1 MGKKKKERVPNVL
14 WRQFRDKAASLSKT
28 IISIIPKFCNCN
40 GKGKCIRCVF
50 GNGDDEAAMSY
61 LIRPDDPIDY
71 RRLMTTCFVVVPQ
84 NAPPFSPLSSFTRHW
99 SQLQIVEKTIQALF
113 NKAIAPSNVLCHGYQ
128 KFKLNSTIV
137 KVLTNWTWELALKR
151 VGDSIMIHLLMHT
164 LIFMSIKCNAHQQVA
179 GPLVSQLVARLP
191 MRIPLDDS
199 GSSMHETDAN
209 SNITTV
215 SIVQVKEKVFP
226 VHSLVCVNGTTC
238 SDKLHG
244 LILWYVVV
252 VVGYRVSGSAT
263 FAAPATSPEDPSHLT
278 PAPPQFSTTLPQ
290 HHRHTP
296 PPYPIHHTPA
306 PPQFSTT
313 LPQHHRTS
321 SSCKSPDLGFVGLVV
336 GFVGLVM
343 GFVGFGGGF
352 GGLRKW
358 GWVLV
363 VRGVAVFIGDWCCV
377 GDCGGECYGAA
388 TMLRDWWAVVC
399 WCFKGKGRGDEKGL
413 GGAAP
418 AQERGGLDVSE
429 CGGGDRGRQGYKRKR
444 GRGNGKISKSEE
456 PASKVPCRTGQ
467 ENSFGSVDSEIV
479 DCHGKN
485 SPKVITM
492 ISEKC
497 LHGQNST
504 EEKPIE
510 RLKVEPRKR
519 LRLPSWQRRKRR
531 KKLAL
536 QDCCTQEPSRKNL
549 NDVGDFHKNFQHGL
563 VNNKGQSLV
572 VPTSVENKDNQNGAD
587 LYSEQLLCP
596 CCSVFQSLSRVPKD
610 AEISRK
616 FMFYNV
622 KYSSSLFLKKHIL
635 YSLKPGFAGVSDLL
649 LHISGFPNT
658 SSRNVPASCFHKRG
672 LCSQGSI
679 CLAKKCQHIRLL
691 EKHCPSQPLFQLD
704 RDGDVGS
711 SLEPSKMESE
721 LSKSKQDVFQGTDQM
736 PKRLTCIKTRGH
748 KRTTEVI
755 QRQFGLSRPYC
766 LKDEVVSYIWAVC
779 RNIVPP
785 DLLGL
790 PLSRR
795 ILRRNISKFIK
806 LRRFEKFSLKQ
817 CLHKLEV
824 SKFPLLSN
832 IEASKCSNAFVF
844 KPTTDQISVDNFY
857 VTESELGKQN
867 LCYYRKS
874 TWQKLS
880 DRVITSLKDQ
890 TYRSLNNASVAEILS
905 KRSFGFSK
913 SVNTVLRDLQVIFKD
928 LKVKEPERWGSTV
941 FSYNDIHRKF
951 CSFLRHLKEGQP
963 TMPMVYIVVS
973 DVKKAFDTVKQD
985 KLLSV
990 IDEIQMAD
998 KYSLQKSCEIF
1009 CRKKSLWISEN
1020 RKLMIEGNNSGLT
1033 EDIPPVHQRTCQTV
1047 VMNKEQGMT
1056 VRREELKY
1064 NLKEHLKNNVL
1075 KLECQDMPIQ
1085 VDNGSAALVAT
1096 SVVSFSSPKYLL
1108 LRFVDDFLFVST
1120 SKKQASSFFSRLRRG
1135 FHAYNCY
1142 MNQEKFCMNFDY
1154 GGTHKVDSKRLLVG
1168 SDGVSFMQWSGLLIN
1183 SCTLE
1188 VQADYSR
1195 YLNDHMSST
1204 LTVSWQHR
1212 PGRQL
1217 KAKLRAYM
1225 RPKCNPIFYDT
1236 SINSPATIRL
1246 NVYQAFVV
1254 CAMKFHCYVRELSF
1268 WCKLQPGSCLSSIEG
1283 SIRYMYRL
1291 MKRRMYK
1298 VNYEP
1303 DCNQVLQVAKQEVIW
1318 LGLTAYIRVLSKK
1331 KSQTCVFAAPLKSQ
1345 VGGNFKCSD
1354 IFRTEI
1360 CC

>member
-1 MGKKKKERVPNVL
+1 MYDFLSLWSFELSVAIHLPTPNTKISSPISATQQKPFKSCKTSHIHTKKMGKKKKERVPNVL

-50 GNGDDEAAMSY
+50 GNGDDDAAMTY
-61 LIRPDDPIDY
+61 LIRPDDPIEY
-71 RRLMTTCFVVVPQ
+71 RRLMTTCFVVVPH
-84 NAPPFSPLSSFTRHW
+84 NAPPFPPLSSFTRHW

-113 NKAIAPSNVLCHGYQ
+113 NKATAPSNVLCHGYQ

-137 KVLTNWTWELALKR
+137 KVLTSCTWELALER

-164 LIFMSIKCNAHQQVA
+164 LIFMSITCNAHQQVA

-199 GSSMHETDAN
+199 GSSMHETDA
-209 SNITTV
+209 
-215 SIVQVKEKVFP
+215 
-226 VHSLVCVNGTTC
+226 
-238 SDKLHG
+238 
-244 LILWYVVV
+244 
-252 VVGYRVSGSAT
+252 R
-263 FAAPATSPEDPSHLT
+263 
-278 PAPPQFSTTLPQ
+278 
-290 HHRHTP
+290 
-296 PPYPIHHTPA
+296 
-306 PPQFSTT
+306 
-313 LPQHHRTS
+313 
-321 SSCKSPDLGFVGLVV
+321 
-336 GFVGLVM
+336 
-343 GFVGFGGGF
+343 
-352 GGLRKW
+352 
-358 GWVLV
+358 
-363 VRGVAVFIGDWCCV
+363 
-377 GDCGGECYGAA
+377 
-388 TMLRDWWAVVC
+388 
-399 WCFKGKGRGDEKGL
+399 
-413 GGAAP
+413 
-418 AQERGGLDVSE
+418 
-429 CGGGDRGRQGYKRKR
+429 YKRKR

-456 PASKVPCRTGQ
+456 PASKVPCRAGQ

-479 DCHGKN
+479 VCQGKN
-485 SPKVITM
+485 SPKVSPM

-497 LHGQNST
+497 LLGQHAT
-504 EEKPIE
+504 EEQPIE

-536 QDCCTQEPSRKNL
+536 QDCCTQDPSRKNL
-549 NDVGDFHKNFQHGL
+549 NDVGDFHKNCQHGW

-587 LYSEQLLCP
+587 LYMEQSLCP

-610 AEISRK
+610 AEITRK

-649 LHISGFPNT
+649 LHIFGLPNT
-658 SSRNVPASCFHKRG
+658 SSRNLPASCFHKRG

-679 CLAKKCQHIRLL
+679 CLYHSLVKLLKVFLRRAKKCHHIRLL

-711 SLEPSKMESE
+711 SLEPRKMESE
-721 LSKSKQDVFQGTDQM
+721 KSNSKQDVFQGTDQL
-736 PKRLTCIKTRGH
+736 PKRLTCTETRGH
-748 KRTTEVI
+748 RRTTEVI

-824 SKFPLLSN
+824 SKFPFLSN

-844 KPTTDQISVDNFY
+844 KPTSDQISVVSSNSQNIGHCPLKQMVLERWIFWFFSHIVVPLVQDNFY
-857 VTESELGKQN
+857 VTESEQGKQN
-867 LCYYRKS
+867 LYYYRKS
-874 TWQKLS
+874 IWQKLS
-880 DRVITSLKDQ
+880 NRVITSLKDQ

-913 SVNTVLRDLQVIFKD
+913 VRLCPKENGARPIANLKAASRFCIKRSLSHAQLRKKKRIKRTHNRNAPFLKSVNTVLRNLQVIFKD
-928 LKVKEPERWGSTV
+928 LKVNEPERWGSTV
-941 FSYNDIHRKF
+941 FSYNDIHRKL

-973 DVKKAFDTVKQD
+973 DVQKAFDTVKQD

-1009 CRKKSLWISEN
+1009 CRKKCLWISEN

-1047 VMNKEQGMT
+1047 VVNQEQGMT
-1056 VRREELKY
+1056 VRREELMY

-1075 KLECQDMPIQ
+1075 KLGQYYFLQTVGIPQGSVLSSLLCTLYYGHMERNVIFPYLSLSGQDMPIH

-1096 SVVSFSSPKYLL
+1096 SAVSFSSPKYLL
-1108 LRFVDDFLFVST
+1108 LRFVDDFLLVST

-1225 RPKCNPIFYDT
+1225 RPKCHPIFYDT

-1303 DCNQVLQVAKQEVIW
+1303 DCNQVLKVAKQEVIW

-1331 KSQTCVFAAPLKSQ
+1331 KSRHIFLLRLLRAKLAAISNVRISSGLKYAVDDSHSS
-1345 VGGNFKCSD
+1345 FLWK
-1354 IFRTEI
+1354 IKY
-1360 CC
+1360 